1 MGLARAAILLAAAAI
16 PAAAHA
22 DTRVWSIG
30 RFDALSVASS
40 YDVDVVTGGNVWRVE
55 AVGSADDIARVR
67 VERAENAVVIASE
80 GSSSWSWRSG
90 GGDDVQI
97 RVFVPMLKACN
108 VAGSSTVRV
117 NRVEG
122 ESFAGAISGSG
133 ELRIADIDVNVLA
146 ASIAGS
152 GEMTGRGRCNQLKA
166 SIAGSGEARLE
177 DVKCNAVKVSVMGS
191 GAVSAR
197 TDGPAHVSAMG
208 SGAVRIYGRA
218 QCKISKMGSAQIA
231 CN

>member
-1 MGLARAAILLAAAAI
+1 MGLARAAILLAAVAM
-16 PAAAHA
+16 PASAQA

-30 RFDALSVASS
+30 KFDALSVASS
-40 YDVDVVTGGNVWRVE
+40 DEVEVVTGGNVWRVE
-55 AVGSADDIARVR
+55 AVGSAEAIARIR
-67 VERAENAVVIASE
+67 VEREDNTVLIASE
-80 GSSSWSWRSG
+80 GSSGWSWRSG
-90 GGDDVQI
+90 GSDDVQI
-97 RVFVPMLKACN
+97 RVFVPMLKGCS
-108 VAGSSTVRV
+108 VSGSSDVRI

-122 ESFAGAISGSG
+122 ESFSGAISGSG
-133 ELRIADIDVNVLA
+133 DLRIADIDVNLLA

-152 GEMTGRGRCNQLKA
+152 GEMSGRGRCNQLKVA
-166 SIAGSGEARLE
+166 VAGSGEARLE

-197 TDGPAHVSAMG
+197 TDGPAHVSALG

-218 QCKISKMGSAQIA
+218 QCKISKLGSAQVA